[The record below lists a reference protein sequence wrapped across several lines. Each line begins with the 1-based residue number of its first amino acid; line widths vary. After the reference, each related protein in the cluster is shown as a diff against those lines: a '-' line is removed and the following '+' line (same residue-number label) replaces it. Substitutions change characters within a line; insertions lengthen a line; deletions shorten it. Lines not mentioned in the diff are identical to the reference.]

1 MIASLL
7 SEDAYSMF
15 CLSAAMRVLL
25 PENAMPIFII
35 DVTFIACKS
44 TLYARSLICCKGNI
58 SKRLQAVFQSG
69 LSPPL
74 IQSEYQEAAYS
85 KEASEYQ
92 IVHHQLRDWR

>member
-44 TLYARSLICCKGNI
+44 TLYARSLIYCKATLARSSSCVSERSFSAFNSIRIPG
-58 SKRLQAVFQSG
+58 SRLFKGS
-69 LSPPL
+69 
-74 IQSEYQEAAYS
+74 I
-85 KEASEYQ
+85 
-92 IVHHQLRDWR
+92 

>member
-7 SEDAYSMF
+7 SEDVYSMF

-44 TLYARSLICCKGNI
+44 TLYARSLICCKATLP
-58 SKRLQAVFQSG
+58 LQGWHPSDQVQVD
-69 LSPPL
+69 
-74 IQSEYQEAAYS
+74 Q
-85 KEASEYQ
+85 
-92 IVHHQLRDWR
+92 

>member
-44 TLYARSLICCKGNI
+44 TLYARSLICCKATLRFLDATCPSI
-58 SKRLQAVFQSG
+58 SKSSLFQGSRF
-69 LSPPL
+69 SIL
-74 IQSEYQEAAYS
+74 IALLA
-85 KEASEYQ
+85 KASLTMEMMAP
-92 IVHHQLRDWR
+92 H